1 MSTTHSSLNVIIVEK
16 TGQLK
21 ELKIKEYNE
30 AELYKKCGFKKA
42 DDFVKH
48 TTWDVKCDGQKYKIS
63 LYGKADGKAN
73 NENKYDFPPPVDNV
87 LFFGNCVLVGEE
99 NLTIN
104 LWNKI
109 YAKLFGGFEDL
120 VDEPLSEDDE
130 EDAACKKTKHGYKK
144 DGFVVDSGSE
154 EEEDDEDN
162 SEDYS
167 DESEEQLS
175 GSSNCDVVEQDLNLS
190 DIGSELQEEEY
201 DYSDD
206 SN

>member
-1 MSTTHSSLNVIIVEK
+1 MSTTSLSVIIVEK

-21 ELKIKEYNE
+21 ELKIKDYNE

-63 LYGKADGKAN
+63 LYGKVEGKAN

-87 LFFGNCVLVGEE
+87 LFFGNCVLVGNT

-120 VDEPLSEDDE
+120 VDEPVSEE
-130 EDAACKKTKHGYKK
+130 EEVVPVSKKTKHGYKK

-154 EEEDDEDN
+154 GEDDDEDN
-162 SEDYS
+162 SEEFS
-167 DESEEQLS
+167 DESEEHQS
-175 GSSNCDVVEQDLNLS
+175 GSEIDVVEQDL
-190 DIGSELQEEEY
+190 DILEVGSELQEEEY

-206 SN
+206 N

>member
-1 MSTTHSSLNVIIVEK
+1 MSTTSLSVIIVEK

-21 ELKIKEYNE
+21 ELKIKDYNE

-63 LYGKADGKAN
+63 LYGKVEGKAN

-87 LFFGNCVLVGEE
+87 LFFGNCVLVGNT

-120 VDEPLSEDDE
+120 VDEPMSEDE
-130 EDAACKKTKHGYKK
+130 EEVPVSKKTKHGYKK

-154 EEEDDEDN
+154 EEDDEDN

-167 DESEEQLS
+167 DESEEQQS
-175 GSSNCDVVEQDLNLS
+175 GSEIDVVEQDLNLS